1 MPAWV
6 AATPHPVL
14 PTCTPAGVP
23 LPMSDADLPPFA
35 VRSADPVS
43 LPTLATLGAGVSL
56 GLAAW
61 LGWHGHSGL
70 ACAALAGASGLTGA
84 LLARR
89 QVAQAAARLLDE
101 TVGPS
106 SLPPADRARGGGPP
120 ALRAVPE
127 LQPLSDGLQ
136 RMLLRQ
142 QALFEA
148 QAEQLELLR
157 VQAHS
162 DPLTGLPNRRH
173 FTATLDAVLT
183 GENAPAETGLVLL
196 RLRDLSG
203 MNQRIGHSATD
214 HVLQAVGQT
223 LLAYP
228 SRIERCCVGRLG
240 GADFA
245 LLLPVGG
252 LAVETAES
260 LVHALRLPFAGIDPS
275 ASVSAG
281 AVELQSPTSAAA
293 ALSLARAALNQ
304 AEAAAAGLA
313 ATTTPRAAPPA
324 PPTDAAVWQQRN
336 ERALDNGWVALGAY
350 PVCTPDGRQLHL
362 DSPLRVRLRTHG
374 LPEPASRWLS
384 RAIRNQLSAQVD
396 ERALMLALDA
406 TRRDGLARCINLAAQ
421 SVADEA
427 FVDAMTIRLEAAPE
441 AACRLWIDLP
451 ESLALDQPERV
462 RALSRRWR
470 PLGVRL
476 GLEHAGERLARI
488 PQLISLGLDCVRI
501 DGRFVNGIDG
511 VEADS
516 ARRYLQGLVR
526 LGQSVGLQVF
536 AEGVRSE
543 DDLAHLWSM
552 GFDAATGPALQE
564 DLVEA

>member
-1 MPAWV
+1 MP
-6 AATPHPVL
+6 
-14 PTCTPAGVP
+14 
-23 LPMSDADLPPFA
+23 
-35 VRSADPVS
+35 
-43 LPTLATLGAGVSL
+43 LPTLATLAAGVSL

-61 LGWHGHSGL
+61 LGWQGQAVL
-70 ACAALAGASGLTGA
+70 ASAALAAASGLTGA

-89 QVAQAAARLLDE
+89 QVASAAARLLDE

-106 SLPPADRARGGGPP
+106 SLPPADRAHASSPA
-120 ALRAVPE
+120 ALRAAPE

-136 RMLLRQ
+136 RMLQRQ
-142 QALFEA
+142 QALFDA
-148 QAEQLELLR
+148 QASQLELLR

-183 GENAPAETGLVLL
+183 GDNAPPESGLVLL

-203 MNQRIGHSATD
+203 MNQRIGHGATD
-214 HVLQAVGQT
+214 HVLQALGQT

-228 SRIERCCVGRLG
+228 SRIERCCVGRLD
-240 GADFA
+240 GAEFA

-252 LAVETAES
+252 LAAETADS

-275 ASVSAG
+275 ASVTAG
-281 AVELQSPTSAAA
+281 AVELQSPTCAAA
-293 ALSLARAALNQ
+293 ALSLARAAL
-304 AEAAAAGLA
+304 AEADAAGQAAAA
-313 ATTTPRAAPPA
+313 TPRAAPPA
-324 PPTDAAVWQQRN
+324 PPTDVAVWQQRI
-336 ERALDNGWVALGAY
+336 ERALDNGWVVLGAY

-374 LPEPASRWLS
+374 LPEPAARWLS
-384 RAIRNQLSAQVD
+384 RAIRTQLSAQVD
-396 ERALMLALDA
+396 ERALVLALDA
-406 TRRDGLARCINLAAQ
+406 MRLDGLARCINLAAQ

-427 FVDAMTIRLEAAPE
+427 FIDAMTIRLQAAPE

-451 ESLALDQPERV
+451 ESLALDQPDRV

-501 DGRFVNGIDG
+501 DSRFVNGIDG

-536 AEGVRSE
+536 AEGVRSA
-543 DDLAHLWSM
+543 DDLAHLWRM

-564 DLVEA
+564 ELAEA

>member
-1 MPAWV
+1 
-6 AATPHPVL
+6 
-14 PTCTPAGVP
+14 
-23 LPMSDADLPPFA
+23 MSDADLPTFA
-35 VRSADPVS
+35 TTTAKPVP

-61 LGWHGHSGL
+61 LGWQGQAVL
-70 ACAALAGASGLTGA
+70 ASAALAAASGLTGA

-106 SLPPADRARGGGPP
+106 SLPPADRVPGGRPL
-120 ALRAVPE
+120 ALRAAPE

-142 QALFEA
+142 QALFDA
-148 QAEQLELLR
+148 QAGQLELLR

-173 FTATLDAVLT
+173 FIATLDAVLT
-183 GENAPAETGLVLL
+183 GENAPPESGLVLL

-214 HVLQAVGQT
+214 HVLQALGQT
-223 LLAYP
+223 LQAYP
-228 SRIERCCVGRLG
+228 SRIERCCVGRLD

-252 LAVETAES
+252 LAAETAES

-293 ALSLARAALNQ
+293 ALSLVRTALAE
-304 AEAAAAGLA
+304 AEAAAGQSA
-313 ATTTPRAAPPA
+313 AVTPRAAPPA
-324 PPTDAAVWQQRN
+324 PPTEVAVWQQRI

-374 LPEPASRWLS
+374 LPEPAARWLS
-384 RAIRNQLSAQVD
+384 RAIRTQLSAQVD
-396 ERALMLALDA
+396 ERALALALDA
-406 TRRDGLARCINLAAQ
+406 MRRDGLARCINLAAQ
-421 SVADEA
+421 SVVDDA
-427 FVDAMTIRLEAAPE
+427 FIDAITIRLEAAPE

-451 ESLALDQPERV
+451 ESLALDHPERV

-501 DGRFVNGIDG
+501 DSRFVNGIDG
-511 VEADS
+511 IEAES

-536 AEGVRSE
+536 AEGVRSA

-564 DLVEA
+564 ELEEA